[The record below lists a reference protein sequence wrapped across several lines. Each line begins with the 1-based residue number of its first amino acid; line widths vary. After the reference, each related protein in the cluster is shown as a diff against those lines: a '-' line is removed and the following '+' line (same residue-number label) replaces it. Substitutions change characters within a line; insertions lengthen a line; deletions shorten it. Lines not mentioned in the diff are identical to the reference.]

1 MLDASNAWGA
11 TWKGAIELLMHVILL
26 GPPGSGTGTQGTI
39 LARRLGVPKITT
51 GDLLRDAVQT
61 DTALGREAKRHM
73 DRGELVPNKI
83 ILSLIKEQLVSPAAA
98 QGMVMDSFPRTV
110 RQAEAVNV
118 MLAER
123 GERLKRVLLFDVPE
137 EELVRRQLARA
148 SADERS
154 DATSEVIQQ
163 RLEAYRDS
171 TASLVGYYREM
182 EILTIV
188 SGTGT
193 EEEIAE
199 RVKEVLGA

>member
-1 MLDASNAWGA
+1 MLDASNARGA

-61 DTALGREAKRHM
+61 DTPLGREAKRHM

-83 ILSLIKEQLVSPAAA
+83 ILSLIKQQLVSAEAA
-98 QGMVMDSFPRTV
+98 GGIVMDSFPRTV

-137 EELVRRQLARA
+137 EELVRRLAARA
-148 SADERS
+148 SAEERS
-154 DATSEVIQQ
+154 DATPEVIQQ

-171 TASLVGYYREM
+171 TAPLVGYYREM